1 MRSEDDLKSQTLLVV
16 LAHPDDESFPIGGTL
31 AKAAAQAARVV
42 LVCATKGEAGIP
54 GLTPAAT
61 AAVRERELR
70 AAAQALGIAEVIFLG
85 YQDGQLA
92 QVNPESVI
100 TRLVALLRAE
110 RPQVV
115 VTFGPDGI
123 SGHPDH
129 LAIHRL
135 TTAAFDQAALPDAR
149 LYYIAPS
156 EATQLGCGVV
166 PTPAQAG
173 GPVAAIDVGEHLTA
187 KARAMQSHASQH
199 SPYSGPPEEAAARL
213 PCHEYFT
220 LARPRLA
227 AGAFTDLFAARRV

>member
-1 MRSEDDLKSQTLLVV
+1 VRSEDDLKSQTLLVI

-42 LVCATKGEAGIP
+42 LVCATKGEASIS
-54 GLTPAAT
+54 GLTPEAT
-61 AAVRERELR
+61 AAIRERELR
-70 AAAQALGIAEVIFLG
+70 AEQ
-85 YQDGQLA
+85 
-92 QVNPESVI
+92 
-100 TRLVALLRAE
+100 
-110 RPQVV
+110 PQVV

-135 TTAAFDQAALPDAR
+135 TTAAFDRAALPDAR

-166 PTPAQAG
+166 PTPSQAG

-187 KARAMQSHASQH
+187 KARAMRSHASQH
-199 SPYSGPPEEAAARL
+199 PPYAGPPEEAAARL
-213 PCHEYFT
+213 PCREYFT
-220 LARPRLA
+220 LARPCLA
-227 AGAFTDLFAARRV
+227 AGSFTDLFAARQA